1 MSRSLLGA
9 VALLALLPALA
20 RGHFWVRSY
29 AAPVVVASYPVAV
42 PVYAVAPAPV
52 VYSAPAVYAAQPS
65 PLCAPVLPAAPLTET
80 SPPPLVVPPSTPPTY
95 APPTAAPPSGAPPAA
110 PGASPST
117 PATPPAESSTSTLMT
132 RAAKVSESSFYDVYP
147 VAGRGEAR
155 PAGDRR
161 PVCFWN
167 LTGHDVVLKVAG
179 RTEVVP
185 AGRRAR
191 LDLER
196 RFSWQADGHEPRT
209 EDAPANAGGL
219 EIVLR
224 R

>member
-9 VALLALLPALA
+9 AALLALLPALA
-20 RGHFWVRSY
+20 HGHFRIRSY
-29 AAPVVVASYPVAV
+29 AAPAVVASYPVAV
-42 PVYAVAPAPV
+42 PVYAAAPPV
-52 VYSAPAVYAAQPS
+52 VYSAYPVYTAQPS
-65 PLCAPVLPAAPLTET
+65 PVCAPALPTVPLTQT
-80 SPPPLVVPPSTPPTY
+80 VPPPVAEPSYAPPTY
-95 APPTAAPPSGAPPAA
+95 APPTAAPPSGSPAA
-110 PGASPST
+110 PPM
-117 PATPPAESSTSTLMT
+117 PPAEPSSSTLMT

-147 VAGRGEAR
+147 VASRGEAR
-155 PAGDRR
+155 PAGDRC

-167 LTGHDVVLKVAG
+167 LTGHDVTLKVGG

-185 AGRRAR
+185 AGSRAR

-196 RFSWQADGHEPRT
+196 RFSWQADGREPRR
-209 EDAPANAGGL
+209 EDAPAAADGL

>member
-9 VALLALLPALA
+9 LALLTLLPALA
-20 RGHFWVRSY
+20 RGHFWARSY

-42 PVYAVAPAPV
+42 PVYAVAPQPV
-52 VYSAPAVYAAQPS
+52 VYSSPPVYPVQPAPM
-65 PLCAPVLPAAPLTET
+65 CAPVLPAAPPAPT
-80 SPPPLVVPPSTPPTY
+80 SPPPVY
-95 APPTAAPPSGAPPAA
+95 APPTAAPPSG
-110 PGASPST
+110 SPST
-117 PATPPAESSTSTLMT
+117 APGSTPVAPPMPPADTSSSTLMS

-147 VAGRGEAR
+147 VAARNEAR
-155 PAGDRR
+155 PAGDRC

-179 RTEVVP
+179 HTETVP
-185 AGRRAR
+185 PGSRAR

-196 RFSWQADGHEPRT
+196 RFSWQADDHEPRR
-209 EDAPANAGGL
+209 EEAPAAADGL